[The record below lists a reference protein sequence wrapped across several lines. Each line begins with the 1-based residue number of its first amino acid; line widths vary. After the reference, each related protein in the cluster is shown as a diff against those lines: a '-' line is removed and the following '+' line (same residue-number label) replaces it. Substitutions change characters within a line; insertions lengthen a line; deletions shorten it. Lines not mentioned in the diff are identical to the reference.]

1 MVQRGRLNTAR
12 TTETAPNWN
21 KWEKDNTISGFN
33 SNCQSNSSLQKNLSL
48 PWDNVVDE
56 KKKKWQ
62 KGSSLSLC
70 HYDYYFII
78 F

>member
-1 MVQRGRLNTAR
+1 MVRRGRLNTAKD
-12 TTETAPNWN
+12 TVPNWN
-21 KWEKDNTISGFN
+21 EWEKDNTISGFN

-48 PWDNVVDE
+48 RLDNVVDE
-56 KKKKWQ
+56 QKKWQ
-62 KGSSLSLC
+62 KGSSLSLS